1 MCLWLCNIFVF
12 RLLCVVSK
20 AIIDGH
26 EGKLEV
32 FSEGVGISGSV
43 FSLVIPV
50 TIEIPRDLDV
60 MSMPADAVGI
70 GTSESVALTIHDE
83 EMKTSHEGVERDDSG
98 ILEMVENN
106 SSQKHVVQW
115 QAPYGRALIVDDVT
129 STRKMMVR
137 ALASSFEEI
146 VQASDGQ
153 EAVDMV
159 KDSFEKA
166 KPFDIIFMD
175 SVMPNMGGIEA
186 CRIIRSLGYD
196 GVVVAITGNI
206 LPEDVME
213 FTLAGADKLIGKPVK
228 LDQLMDILKEV

>member
-1 MCLWLCNIFVF
+1 MYGNVIYLYFVCLLS
-12 RLLCVVSK
+12 VVSK

-50 TIEIPRDLDV
+50 TIEIPRDPDV

-70 GTSESVALTIHDE
+70 GASESVALTIHDE
-83 EMKTSHEGVERDDSG
+83 EMKTSHEGVERDESG

-106 SSQKHVVQW
+106 SSQKNVVQA
-115 QAPYGRALIVDDVT
+115 QYGRALIVDDVT

-146 VQASDGQ
+146 AQASDGQ

-159 KDSFEKA
+159 KESFEKA

-196 GVVVAITGNI
+196 GMVVAITGNI
-206 LPEDVME
+206 LPEDVIE
-213 FTLAGADKLIGKPVK
+213 FTMAGASKLISKPVK

>member
-1 MCLWLCNIFVF
+1 MPSYDICLCFWLF
-12 RLLCVVSK
+12 VVSK

-50 TIEIPRDLDV
+50 TIEIPRDPDV
-60 MSMPADAVGI
+60 TSMPADAVGI
-70 GTSESVALTIHDE
+70 GASESVALTIHDE

-98 ILEMVENN
+98 TLEMVENN
-106 SSQKHVVQW
+106 SSYKHVV

-159 KDSFEKA
+159 KESFETA

-196 GVVVAITGNI
+196 GMVVAITGNI
-206 LPEDVME
+206 LPEDVIE
-213 FTLAGADKLIGKPVK
+213 FTMAGASKLISKPVK

>member
-1 MCLWLCNIFVF
+1 VFGNVIYLYFVCLLS
-12 RLLCVVSK
+12 VVSK

-50 TIEIPRDLDV
+50 TIEIPRDPD
-60 MSMPADAVGI
+60 DAVEFGAH
-70 GTSESVALTIHDE
+70 ESVALTIHDE
-83 EMKTSHEGVERDDSG
+83 ENDESLDEEVERDESG
-98 ILEMVENN
+98 ILELAENN
-106 SSQKHVVQW
+106 SSQKHLI

-159 KDSFEKA
+159 KDSFEKV

-196 GVVVAITGNI
+196 GMVVAITGNI

-213 FTLAGADKLIGKPVK
+213 FTMAGANKLIGKPVK